1 MNIRIKDK
9 ETGSIWVVQCVEFGL
24 SSKNRYISLLMP
36 DGFSDMMSTEPLKSI
51 DTLNYDA
58 WTKQLEESGHLDL
71 SNSGY
76 EFEDIEEDNE

>member
-24 SSKNRYISLLMP
+24 SSNKRIELLMP
-36 DGFSDMMSTEPLKSI
+36 DGFCDMMSTEPLKSI